1 MYLQRK
7 ADDYL
12 DTWKADPHHTPLII
26 KGPVKSGKR
35 KLSIILL
42 PATIVRW
49 WESTSSKNRNIEQ
62 SRRTGMERT
71 PSSAIFPSSIQLR
84 NLFQAKHSSSSTKS
98 KLTPT
103 LLLEQDFFIRT
114 REWLVPVEVKSKKGT
129 AKSMRTL
136 ISSDSYPEIQFG
148 VKLSA
153 GNIGSSEHVFT
164 APYFATFLLRRL
176 LRAFDE
182 GHAPLLDNPSR

>member
-12 DTWKADPHHTPLII
+12 DTWKTDPHHTPLII

-35 KLSIILL
+35 KLLIILL

-49 WESTSSKNRNIEQ
+49 WESTSLKNRNIEQ

-71 PSSAIFPSSIQLR
+71 PSSAIFPSSIQLK

-103 LLLEQDFFIRT
+103 LLLEQFLRSHA
-114 REWLVPVEVKSKKGT
+114 RMVGT
-129 AKSMRTL
+129 SR
-136 ISSDSYPEIQFG
+136 SEIEKRHCQIYANVDLF
-148 VKLSA
+148 
-153 GNIGSSEHVFT
+153 
-164 APYFATFLLRRL
+164 
-176 LRAFDE
+176 
-182 GHAPLLDNPSR
+182 